1 MKPSTPP
8 PSHGL
13 LRVLGPVLGTAIV
26 VGTVIGSGVF
36 KKPQMVAANVHFFAL
51 TIGVWIA
58 GGIFVM
64 LGALSYAEV
73 VVLYPRAGG
82 NYVFLREAYGRLV
95 SFLSGWVEFFVT
107 RSASI
112 AALATIFT
120 ESLNDV
126 LKNSAFEQVAGLP
139 AGTHLSFWQQRAL
152 TVAVI
157 VALAGVNILGVKW
170 GGVLQLFITL
180 VKVGSLLAI
189 IVLPF
194 VAYAIANPSANVPSP
209 DSRLLSPVWPSS
221 SSAFDM
227 KMLVGIGTALLGV
240 QWAYHG
246 WQNIS
251 QVAEEVRNPQRNVPV
266 SLLLGVGIIMAVYVG
281 ANVAYALILPQSEM
295 AELKDTPVVTA
306 FGLRLLGQ
314 LGAAAASATVMISVF
329 GALNGNILVGPRL
342 PYAMSADGLA
352 PRPMA
357 AIHPTFH
364 TPAVATVVQ
373 TVWSVTLVVG
383 AAVLTEFNL
392 FLDPNESH
400 FDLMT
405 NFAMFGA
412 LIFETLAVLSIFVF
426 RRRYPDAARPYRCL
440 GYPVVPALY
449 ILFPLY
455 VLTSVF
461 LDSPGKALVG
471 VGFILLGLV
480 VYFVLGLNREAKPE
494 G

>member
-1 MKPSTPP
+1 
-8 PSHGL
+8 
-13 LRVLGPVLGTAIV
+13 
-26 VGTVIGSGVF
+26 
-36 KKPQMVAANVHFFAL
+36 
-51 TIGVWIA
+51 
-58 GGIFVM
+58 
-64 LGALSYAEV
+64 
-73 VVLYPRAGG
+73 
-82 NYVFLREAYGRLV
+82 
-95 SFLSGWVEFFVT
+95 
-107 RSASI
+107 
-112 AALATIFT
+112 
-120 ESLNDV
+120 
-126 LKNSAFEQVAGLP
+126 
-139 AGTHLSFWQQRAL
+139 
-152 TVAVI
+152 
-157 VALAGVNILGVKW
+157 
-170 GGVLQLFITL
+170 
-180 VKVGSLLAI
+180 
-189 IVLPF
+189 
-194 VAYAIANPSANVPSP
+194 
-209 DSRLLSPVWPSS
+209 
-221 SSAFDM
+221 
-227 KMLVGIGTALLGV
+227 
-240 QWAYHG
+240 
-246 WQNIS
+246 
-251 QVAEEVRNPQRNVPV
+251 
-266 SLLLGVGIIMAVYVG
+266 
-281 ANVAYALILPQSEM
+281 
-295 AELKDTPVVTA
+295 VVTVSVP
-306 FGLRLLGQ
+306 RLLGQ

-373 TVWSVTLVVG
+373 TVWSVTLVIG

-461 LDSPGKALVG
+461 LDSPGKAMVG
-471 VGFILLGLV
+471 IGFIGLGLV